1 VLEIRNLQ
9 RKESVDRVLVEQAVA
24 LALEA
29 VKAAGRGV
37 SLALVSDRAM
47 SRLNRRFTG
56 RPGPTDVLAFPLEEG
71 DYLGEVI
78 ISTETCRRQ
87 AAERGSPFEEELALL
102 VIHGVLH
109 LGGHDHTL
117 GSAEDRRQRALERK
131 LVRKLKQ
138 GLGGDRGRV
147 RQ

>member
-9 RKESVDRVLVEQAVA
+9 RKESVEREDLEQAVA

-29 VKAAGRGV
+29 ANCPGRGV

-56 RPGPTDVLAFPLEEG
+56 RRGPTDVLAFPLEEG

-78 ISTETCRRQ
+78 VSTETCRRQ
-87 AAERGSPFEEELALL
+87 AAERGSPFKEELALL
-102 VIHGVLH
+102 
-109 LGGHDHTL
+109 
-117 GSAEDRRQRALERK
+117 
-131 LVRKLKQ
+131 
-138 GLGGDRGRV
+138 
-147 RQ
+147 